1 MKHIIILIVLLS
13 AFYGAFSQSPINIG
27 IKAGINSSSLI
38 HNIDD
43 FFDQSQANNYLVG
56 VFARITFSKV
66 YLQPEAYFNAKGGI
80 LSSPDPF
87 YSLITEEITYNTID
101 VPILLGYKLIDKPM
115 FNFRVNIGPVLSW
128 VTTEPMIEELSDLN
142 INELKDNYLS
152 IQAGIGMDIW
162 MISLDARVETS
173 SNIFIDK
180 SNYSA
185 SNRVYL
191 ITAGIKLF

>member
-43 FFDQSQANNYLVG
+43 FFDQSQVNNYLVG

-128 VTTEPMIEELSDLN
+128 VTTEPMIE
-142 INELKDNYLS
+142 
-152 IQAGIGMDIW
+152 
-162 MISLDARVETS
+162 
-173 SNIFIDK
+173 
-180 SNYSA
+180 
-185 SNRVYL
+185 
-191 ITAGIKLF
+191 